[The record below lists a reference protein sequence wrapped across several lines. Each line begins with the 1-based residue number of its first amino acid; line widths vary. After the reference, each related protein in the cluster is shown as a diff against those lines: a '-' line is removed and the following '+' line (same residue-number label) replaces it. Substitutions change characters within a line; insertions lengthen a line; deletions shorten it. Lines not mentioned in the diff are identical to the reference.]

1 VSELM
6 QLLTGSKPYPIPAC
20 AFRPNPLTEFAEI
33 DPDEPCSC
41 SKCKEPGLT
50 EKDFYQ
56 HPDGRLYS
64 HCKKCFCA
72 AKRVKGKQKCA

>member
-6 QLLTGSKPYPIPAC
+6 QLLTGIKPYPIPAC
-20 AFRPNPLTEFAEI
+20 AIRPMPMTELQEI

-41 SKCKEPGLT
+41 SKCNESDLT
-50 EKDFYQ
+50 EKDFYI

-64 HCKKCFCA
+64 HCKKCFLA
-72 AKRVKGKQKCA
+72 AKRAKGKAKCA